1 MNRTTAIIV
10 AAGEGQR
17 FGAPKQFVHL
27 KGMPVL
33 DWCLESFDSH
43 VKIRE
48 IVLVL
53 VSEVQKKDYMEKY
66 KKISHVVAGGRF
78 RQDSV
83 LAGFNTIDPAQ
94 TDLVLVH
101 DGVRPLVGHDL
112 ISRVLQAA
120 KESGAAVPVIPVE
133 DTLKRVKGENVLETL
148 DRDQIVRVQTPQG
161 FVYQVLKTALER
173 ARDEAHYGTDEA
185 ALVERLGGRVTLVQG
200 DSRNIKITTPDDLK
214 IAEAFCED

>member
-27 KGMPVL
+27 KGIPVL

-66 KKISHVVAGGRF
+66 KKISHVIAGGRF

-133 DTLKRVKGENVLETL
+133 DTLKRIKGENVLETL

-214 IAEAFCED
+214 IAEALCED